1 MYIRI
6 RKSYRTLDRSSPVV
20 LYVEHYTS
28 RIEFLNF
35 VLPIYQISKV
45 IWVVPNGHWIRHTG
59 EIRRLNPSKQTKRL
73 RSPAHSYRCFGYPWY
88 YVYIYIYI
96 SIFFEAIWFCLPKHR
111 RFPSPLTLN
120 VDFFRLLHVFWAT
133 QIIFHL
139 TWHMPYLTFTIV
151 RKPWYDTLFILDIK
165 HYASCHTA

>member
-1 MYIRI
+1 MHIRI

-35 VLPIYQISKV
+35 VLPIYQMSNV
-45 IWVVPNGHWIRHTG
+45 IWVVPNGHWTRHIG
-59 EIRRLNPSKQTKRL
+59 EIRRLDPSKQTKSL
-73 RSPAHSYRCFGYPWY
+73 RSPAHSYEIFWLPMHGN
-88 YVYIYIYI
+88 IYI

-120 VDFFRLLHVFWAT
+120 VVCFHLLHVFGAT

-139 TWHMPYLTFTIV
+139 TWHMPSLTFTIV
-151 RKPWYDTLFILDIK
+151 RKP
-165 HYASCHTA
+165 